1 MKYLHKQLFCYNYV
15 GSLSIYTD
23 TECRMWGKLIDLQS
37 SVCDDSIFILL
48 CKSSIRYN
56 VLSVA
61 RLTLLTTAAVVRTHA
76 VVYARVTAG
85 ICMYSWV
92 TLFAIIFIRRINKLF
107 NTLSLCIRTVTYPTT
122 HFSRL
127 TLTND
132 RTVHC
137 GWALCSRSIST
148 LSVSFRLFISNGS
161 KCLRLDIRVLMGAE
175 FVASAPPRGYKQN
188 HRHNKYLDASLAVG
202 SYVNVAAI
210 LVRATF
216 PSFS

>member
-1 MKYLHKQLFCYNYV
+1 MTVLYLSCYV
-15 GSLSIYTD
+15 SPVSGI
-23 TECRMWGKLIDLQS
+23 
-37 SVCDDSIFILL
+37 
-48 CKSSIRYN
+48 
-56 VLSVA
+56 LSVV

-92 TLFAIIFIRRINKLF
+92 TLFAIIFIQRINKLF
-107 NTLSLCIRTVTYPTT
+107 NTLSLCNVIHTVTYPTT

-148 LSVSFRLFISNGS
+148 LSVSFRLFICNGS
-161 KCLRLDIRVLMGAE
+161 KCLRLDM
-175 FVASAPPRGYKQN
+175 
-188 HRHNKYLDASLAVG
+188 
-202 SYVNVAAI
+202 
-210 LVRATF
+210 
-216 PSFS
+216 SFNEGGVCRFSTSTWI